1 MLLLHVDICSPA
13 TARPPDSTRLATLRR
28 WPFMVGAGITFY
40 LVNAAQNA
48 MLQSDE
54 FKNSP
59 KNPHRISSSPAAH

>member
-1 MLLLHVDICSPA
+1 MFGMRAWPTPFL
-13 TARPPDSTRLATLRR
+13 RPM
-28 WPFMVGAGITFY
+28 WPFMVGAGMTFY

-59 KNPHRISSSPAAH
+59 KNPHRISSTPAAH